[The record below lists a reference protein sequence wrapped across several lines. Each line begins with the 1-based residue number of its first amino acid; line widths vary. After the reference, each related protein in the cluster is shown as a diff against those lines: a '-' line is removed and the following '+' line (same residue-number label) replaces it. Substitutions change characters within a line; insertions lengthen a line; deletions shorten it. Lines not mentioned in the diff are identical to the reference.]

1 MRKEKLQSYS
11 ARVAQANRT
20 GLLVIVY
27 EIIEEELSV
36 AMECYKEA
44 DMEGFDNAL
53 KNGQKFLGEL
63 MGTLD
68 YQYGISYQ
76 LMSLYKFVNKV
87 MIEARVR
94 QQNDNLEECIRII
107 GNIKKGYEEI
117 AEEDNTGPLMGNVQ
131 KLYAGL
137 TYGRDSL
144 NEISVSVSSGK
155 RGLYA

>member
-1 MRKEKLQSYS
+1 MVTVHGRSLHFAAKTGLLQRGYKRKNQEKIRRGNMRKEKLQSYS

-68 YQYGISYQ
+68 ISTAF
-76 LMSLYKFVNKV
+76 L
-87 MIEARVR
+87 
-94 QQNDNLEECIRII
+94 
-107 GNIKKGYEEI
+107 
-117 AEEDNTGPLMGNVQ
+117 
-131 KLYAGL
+131 
-137 TYGRDSL
+137 
-144 NEISVSVSSGK
+144 IS
-155 RGLYA
+155 